1 MNMILETVLLSLGT
15 VAILFIM
22 CYLYALNLDYDF
34 DIPADEIN
42 AEDEMRLMMDAEQ
55 GGLSRHWNWD

>member
-55 GGLSRHWNWD
+55 GGLSRHWNWE